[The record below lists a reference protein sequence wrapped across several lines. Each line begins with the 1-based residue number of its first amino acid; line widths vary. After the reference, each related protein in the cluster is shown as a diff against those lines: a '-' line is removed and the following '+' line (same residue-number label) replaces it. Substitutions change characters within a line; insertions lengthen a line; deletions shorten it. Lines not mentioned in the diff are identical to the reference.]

1 VAAQRRPKKSSPVVK
16 AVPPPKPQVEQFIG
30 HDSETMVGD
39 ESFAEFEARTN
50 SRESAT
56 APVPV
61 HVPSP
66 AKPPSTGRPGPPV
79 PTQDEEPGGALV
91 PEDEDDGLPDELE
104 D

>member
-1 VAAQRRPKKSSPVVK
+1 MK
-16 AVPPPKPQVEQFIG
+16 AVPPPKPQPEQFIG
-30 HDSETMVGD
+30 HDSETMMGD

-61 HVPSP
+61 HIPVPKP
-66 AKPPSTGRPGPPV
+66 ASGRPGPPV

-91 PEDEDDGLPDELE
+91 PDDEDDGLPDELE

>member
-1 VAAQRRPKKSSPVVK
+1 VVK
-16 AVPPPKPQVEQFIG
+16 AVPPPKPQLEQFIG
-30 HDSETMVGD
+30 HDSETMMGD
-39 ESFAEFEARTN
+39 ESFAEFEARTQ

-66 AKPPSTGRPGPPV
+66 AKPGPPV

-91 PEDEDDGLPDELE
+91 PDDADDGLPDELE